1 MKTIFFVRHAKS
13 SWDDLRLPDHDRPLN
28 NRGKSD
34 AIAMGEYLV
43 EKASKIDIVISSS
56 ARRAKSTAKRIDDLV
71 NSENFIVE
79 PKLYHASARE
89 IFGVIANIHP
99 EVESALIVAHNPG
112 MTDMINM
119 FSEEDIINVP
129 TAGVFKVDFDI
140 NDWQEAD
147 TYNGKLDFFIYP
159 KMLSHD

>member
-34 AIAMGEYLV
+34 AIAMGEFLL
-43 EKASKIDIVISSS
+43 EKGSKIDIVITSS
-56 ARRAKSTAKRIDDLV
+56 ARRAKSTAKRIDDIV
-71 NSENFIVE
+71 GSENFIVE

-89 IFGVIANIHP
+89 IFAVIANIHSD
-99 EVESALIVAHNPG
+99 VEAALVVAHNPG

-119 FSEEDIINVP
+119 FSDEEIINVP
-129 TAGVFKVDFDI
+129 TSGVFKVDFDI
-140 NDWQEAD
+140 KDWQEAD
-147 TYNGKLDFFIYP
+147 TYNGILDFFIYP
-159 KMLSHD
+159 KMLT